1 MNRKIDVV
9 SPKPHT
15 CMRLVVLDDS
25 SASYMYEA
33 LAQEPD

>member
-1 MNRKIDVV
+1 MHIKFDVV
-9 SPKPHT
+9 SPEPHT

-33 LAQEPD
+33 LAPDPD